1 MLLMLAAGVITCIIT
16 FVQQFSSLNK
26 LIALFCVMLL
36 FYVLG
41 SVLKWTLDFFDAQN
55 EKRRKEEGEV
65 IEKEA
70 EDQEGTQ
77 EPGED
82 QEPGDDQEPDA
93 Q

>member
-16 FVQQFSSLNK
+16 FVQQFSTMNK

-36 FYVLG
+36 FYALG

-70 EDQEGTQ
+70 EDQDGTQDGTQ

-82 QEPGDDQEPDA
+82 QEPDA

>member
-1 MLLMLAAGVITCIIT
+1 MLLMLAAGVVTCIIT
-16 FVQQFSSLNK
+16 FVQQFSMQNK
-26 LIALFCVMLL
+26 LVALFCVMLL

-70 EDQEGTQ
+70 EDQEETQ
-77 EPGED
+77 EPEAT
-82 QEPGDDQEPDA
+82 QEPEEDQEPDA

>member
-1 MLLMLAAGVITCIIT
+1 MLLMFAAGVVTCIIT
-16 FVQQFSSLNK
+16 FVQQFSVLNQ

-36 FYVLG
+36 FYALG
-41 SVLKWTLDFFDAQN
+41 GVLKWTLDFFDAQN
-55 EKRRKEEGEV
+55 EKRRNEEGEV

-70 EDQEGTQ
+70 EDQDGTL

-82 QEPGDDQEPDA
+82 QEPDA

>member
-16 FVQQFSSLNK
+16 FVQRGELLNK

-55 EKRRKEEGEV
+55 EKRRNEEGEV

-77 EPGED
+77 EPEED
-82 QEPGDDQEPDA
+82 QEPEA